1 MYSCRNVSEM
11 GPCVYCQE
19 DLGRIVDCEEPDKMT
34 AEERR
39 AARMQA
45 EEEKFDEDHYMYGSM
60 ALMGEGVENGGL

>member
-1 MYSCRNVSEM
+1 MKWAH
-11 GPCVYCQE
+11 VYHQE

-60 ALMGEGVENGGL
+60 ALMGEGWRMVVFDLSLEIR